1 MDQRF
6 FVCDESTEFWLCIL
20 FLALICSENLY
31 LHSRTATLLTN
42 CSVYG
47 ILNLQLHFYI
57 GTAKCNFT
65 FAFLKM
71 ILHVMTSHLLCV
83 LSNGEPIN
91 SCLSRLPKF
100 HYISNWQLRTVYQ
113 KELNII
119 QVLESNKLCL
129 VINC

>member
-1 MDQRF
+1 MI
-6 FVCDESTEFWLCIL
+6 CIVRTQNKIIVSKIIFSDRNCYQLSKAILRWINDFLYVTKVLNSDFALL

-83 LSNGEPIN
+83 LSNGE
-91 SCLSRLPKF
+91 
-100 HYISNWQLRTVYQ
+100 ISYAV
-113 KELNII
+113 
-119 QVLESNKLCL
+119 
-129 VINC
+129 